1 MPREPLLADAST
13 PKAKMILA
21 TLDLLRQSGLA
32 GAGINHVVDA
42 SRAPKGSVYHYFP
55 RGKHELV
62 ATALR
67 EAERTVGDGFTRVFG
82 QSIPLGQKVRTLF
95 TSTGAT
101 LDSNAFTKGCPVAAV
116 TLDLTEDSEE
126 LRGVC
131 QGVFDTWLKTIAA
144 GLGEVGEAE
153 RRAVAQL
160 ILVTLEGALILSRA
174 NGTQRPLLDSGAW
187 LADLL
192 ELRYPPSP
200 SPRRSKRVTRAAR
213 R

>member
-1 MPREPLLADAST
+1 
-13 PKAKMILA
+13 MILA
-21 TLDLLRQSGLA
+21 TLDLLRRSGLA
-32 GAGINHVVDA
+32 GAGINHVVEA

-67 EAERTVGDGFTRVFG
+67 EAERTVGDGFQRVFG
-82 QSIPLGQKVRTLF
+82 KSVPLGQKVRALF
-95 TSTGAT
+95 TATGAT
-101 LDSNAFTKGCPVAAV
+101 LESNAFTKGCPVAAV
-116 TLDLTEDSEE
+116 TLDLTEDSAE

-131 QGVFDTWLKTIAA
+131 QGVFDTWLKTIVA
-144 GLGEVGEAE
+144 GLGEVVEAE
-153 RRAVAQL
+153 RRAVAEL

-174 NGTQRPLLDSGAW
+174 KGTQRPLLDNGAW

-200 SPRRSKRVTRAAR
+200 SSRQSKRATQAGR

>member
-1 MPREPLLADAST
+1 
-13 PKAKMILA
+13 MILA

-67 EAERTVGDGFTRVFG
+67 EAQRIVGDGFTRVFG
-82 QSIPLGQKVRTLF
+82 QSIPLGQKVRALF
-95 TSTGAT
+95 TATGAR
-101 LDSNAFTKGCPVAAV
+101 LESNACTKGCPVAAV
-116 TLDLTEDSEE
+116 TLDLNEDSAE
-126 LRGVC
+126 LRGIC

-144 GLGEVGEAE
+144 GLGEVAETE

-174 NGTQRPLLDSGAW
+174 AGTQRPLLDSGAW

-200 SPRRSKRVTRAAR
+200 SPRRSKRAAR